1 MWFFL
6 FEKKNTEM
14 FLEVEMPSSP
24 LVVCRIWGELVQNT
38 NGFQPKLQTC
48 YWQHQNT
55 WLVTSISSFGK
66 KLTLNYK
73 YCQIKA
79 KWMAKTPSLYWCS
92 GFFIDVKDLWYWNF
106 SKETTTQIEDLN
118 PHFYGKTV
126 LYSLIRKKDFFF
138 GIWVS

>member
-1 MWFFL
+1 
-6 FEKKNTEM
+6 M

-55 WLVTSISSFGK
+55 WLVTSISIFGK
-66 KLTLNYK
+66 KKLALNYK

-126 LYSLIRKKDFFF
+126 LYSLIRKKDFFC

>member
-38 NGFQPKLQTC
+38 SGFQPKLQTC

-55 WLVTSISSFGK
+55 WLVTSISTFGK
-66 KLTLNYK
+66 KLTLVNYK

-138 GIWVS
+138 RDLS